1 MNFSSKN
8 DEYLTIDQATKL
20 LKEGYVLLSYKDELR
35 YIFIFEERRIVVKS
49 VKFSFKLTINDF
61 KDNFKDFKFSLIK
74 DENEEINLN
83 KDLDYYKNI
92 QKKQ

>member
-8 DEYLTIDQATKL
+8 DDYLTIDQATKL

>member
-8 DEYLTIDQATKL
+8 DDYLTIDQATKL
-20 LKEGYVLLSYKDELR
+20 LKEGYVLLSYKDDLR
-35 YIFIFEERRIVVKS
+35 YIFIFEKHHIVVKS

-61 KDNFKDFKFSLIK
+61 KDNFKNFKFSLIK

>member
-1 MNFSSKN
+1 MNFSSKSN
-8 DEYLTIDQATKL
+8 DYLTIEQAIKL
-20 LKEGYVLLSYKDELR
+20 LKEGYVLLSYKDDLR
-35 YIFIFEERRIVVKS
+35 YIFIFEERRIVIKS

>member
-61 KDNFKDFKFSLIK
+61 KDKFEDFKFSLIK

>member
-8 DEYLTIDQATKL
+8 DGYLAIDQATKL

>member
-8 DEYLTIDQATKL
+8 DDYLTIDQATKL
-20 LKEGYVLLSYKDELR
+20 LKEGYVLLSYKDDLR
-35 YIFIFEERRIVVKS
+35 YIFIFEEHRIVVKS

-61 KDNFKDFKFSLIK
+61 KANFKDFKFSLIK

>member
-8 DEYLTIDQATKL
+8 DDYLTIDQATKL
-20 LKEGYVLLSYKDELR
+20 LKEGYVLLSYKDDLR
-35 YIFIFEERRIVVKS
+35 YIFIFEEHRIVVKS
-49 VKFSFKLTINDF
+49 FKFSFKLTINDF

>member
-8 DEYLTIDQATKL
+8 DDYLTIDQATKL
-20 LKEGYVLLSYKDELR
+20 LKEGYILLSYKDELR
-35 YIFIFEERRIVVKS
+35 YIFIFEEHHIVVKS

>member
-35 YIFIFEERRIVVKS
+35 YIFIFEKHLIVVKS

>member
-8 DEYLTIDQATKL
+8 HDYLTIEQAIKL
-20 LKEGYVLLSYKDELR
+20 LKEGYVLLSYKDHLR
-35 YIFIFEERRIVVKS
+35 YIFIFEEPRIVVKS

>member
-8 DEYLTIDQATKL
+8 DDYLTIEQATKL
-20 LKEGYVLLSYKDELR
+20 LKEGYVLLSYKDDLR
-35 YIFIFEERRIVVKS
+35 YIFIFKEHRIVVKS

>member
-1 MNFSSKN
+1 MNKQQNFLKKDMFYYLIKN
-8 DEYLTIDQATKL
+8 
-20 LKEGYVLLSYKDELR
+20 
-35 YIFIFEERRIVVKS
+35 RIVVKS

>member
-35 YIFIFEERRIVVKS
+35 YIFIFEEHRTVIKS

-61 KDNFKDFKFSLIK
+61 KDNFKNFKFSLIK